1 MTTATQA
8 KFRVLGTNDDASDCL
23 CCGRQGLKSVVW
35 LQPLDED
42 GEEDGA
48 PVHFG
53 RVCGAR
59 AAGWGYGSDRS
70 RIDRR
75 IAAEERKACDH
86 YYAKARAVMAG
97 LESSDAVVRTRV
109 AFGFDWKQATYTYG
123 HIFTLAGDPI
133 GAIMDPVCQQAEIKN
148 AKARLRAA
156 HPIYRVCDERLTAA
170 EMRAL
175 LASEVAQ

>member
-8 KFRVLGTNDDASDCL
+8 KFRVLGTNDDKSDCL
-23 CCGRQGLKSVVW
+23 CCGRHGLKSVVW
-35 LQPLDED
+35 LQPLDDHGED
-42 GEEDGA
+42 CGE

-70 RIDRR
+70 RIDRS

-86 YYAKARAVMAG
+86 YYAKAREVMAG
-97 LESSDAVVRTRV
+97 LESSGAVVRTRV
-109 AFGFDWKQATYTYG
+109 ALGFDWKPATYTYG

-133 GAIMDPVCQQAEIKN
+133 GAILDPVCQQAEIKN

-156 HPIYRVCDERLTAA
+156 HPIYRVCDERLTATQLR
-170 EMRAL
+170 EL
-175 LASEVAQ
+175 LA